1 MLFPDCATEMYLCP
15 ICNQKLHCDFG
26 SYVNCKRYYC
36 VLPKSSYRLGS
47 VSLPHYEFYRYP
59 DGSVFMQY
67 IIPPIHVMSQENAT
81 TIYLMQKD
89 IYAMQY
95 IEYELTTKKGSMFLV
110 RDNIEEIKNKIKVYS
125 LFS

>member
-1 MLFPDCATEMYLCP
+1 
-15 ICNQKLHCDFG
+15 
-26 SYVNCKRYYC
+26 
-36 VLPKSSYRLGS
+36 
-47 VSLPHYEFYRYP
+47 LPHYEFYRYP